1 MIPADVARQR
11 LLSQHACGDGLP
23 TPRDVVRHLGAVQAQ
38 DYRGGLWAVG
48 LRAGG
53 SDESTVENALA
64 DRSILRTWP
73 MRGTLHLVAAEDARW
88 MLQLLAPRVVAGL
101 AGRYRQLE
109 LEPAVFLRA
118 GRVFEKVLQ
127 GGGQLTREEMY
138 GLLQAARI
146 APKGQRGI
154 HILQRLAQ
162 DGVLCFGPRKGK
174 QQTFVLLDEWIPRAG
189 PRARDE
195 ALAELALRYFR
206 SHGPATAQDFAWW
219 TGLTL
224 REASA
229 GLDAAAALLSRDSCE
244 GRDYWGP
251 GTESG
256 TAKLNPAALLLP
268 PFDEFLVAYR
278 DRGASLDPAH
288 AVHLASLL
296 SPTIAVRG
304 RIVGTWTRTLGRD
317 AVKVAARLFSAWNES
332 ELRAI
337 RSAARR
343 YGAFIGST
351 TVVVEP
357 RSLKSVVRNS

>member
-1 MIPADVARQR
+1 MPADLARQR
-11 LLSQHACGDGLP
+11 LLNQHACGDALP

-48 LRAGG
+48 LRARGA
-53 SDESTVENALA
+53 DESTVEKALA

-73 MRGTLHLVAAEDARW
+73 MRGTLHLVASEDARW
-88 MLQLLAPRVVAGL
+88 MLRLLAPRVVAGL

-109 LEPAVFLRA
+109 LEPAAFVRA
-118 GRVFEKVLQ
+118 GKVFEKALR
-127 GGGQLTREEMY
+127 GGSQLTREEMY

-146 APKGQRGI
+146 TPKGQRGI
-154 HILQRLAQ
+154 HILQRLSQ

-174 QQTFVLLDEWIPRAG
+174 QQTFVLLDEWIPQAG
-189 PRARDE
+189 PRPRDD
-195 ALAELALRYFR
+195 ALAELALRYFC
-206 SHGPATAQDFAWW
+206 SHGPATARDFAWW

-224 REASA
+224 RDANA
-229 GLDAAAALLSRDSCE
+229 GLSAAAARLGDDSFG
-244 GRDYWGP
+244 GRHYWGP
-251 GTESG
+251 QAGFT
-256 TAKLNPAALLLP
+256 TASLKPMGLLLP
-268 PFDEFLVAYR
+268 PFDELLVAYR
-278 DRGASLDPAH
+278 DRGAALDPAH

-304 RIVGTWTRTLGRD
+304 RIVGTWTRTLARD
-317 AVKVAARLFSAWNES
+317 TVKVAARLFSDGNDS

-357 RSLKSVVRNS
+357 RSPKSVVRNS